1 MKVIFIQ
8 DVKGTARKGDLK
20 EVADGYAR
28 NMLLKK
34 GLAVEATPENINK
47 LQGQKASAQHKK
59 DVEKQNAEEIK
70 ALIDGKKVTISA
82 KAGTGGRLFG
92 SVTSGQIAQELE
104 NQFQTKIDKKKIVLK
119 SDIKA
124 FGSFS
129 AEIRLYTGVSANI
142 SIEVIEA

>member
-8 DVKGTARKGDLK
+8 DVKGSAKKGDMK

-59 DVEKQNAEEIK
+59 DVEKQTAEEIK
-70 ALIDGKKVTISA
+70 AAVDGKTVVIKA
-82 KAGTGGRLFG
+82 KAGTGSRLFG
-92 SVTSGQIAQELE
+92 SVTSAQIAQELE
-104 NQFQTKIDKKKIVLK
+104 KQHGCKVDKKKIVLK

-129 AEIRLYTGVSANI
+129 AEIRLYTGISANI
-142 SIEVIEA
+142 HIEVTEV

>member
-8 DVKGTARKGDLK
+8 DVKGSAKKGDMK

-70 ALIDGKKVTISA
+70 AVINDKTVTIKA
-82 KAGTGGRLFG
+82 KAGTGSRLFG
-92 SVTSGQIAQELE
+92 SVTSAQIAQELE
-104 NQFQTKIDKKKIVLK
+104 KQYHQKIDKKKIVLK

-129 AEIRLYTGVSANI
+129 AEIRLYTGISANI

>member
-8 DVKGTARKGDLK
+8 DVKGSAKKGDMK

-47 LQGQKASAQHKK
+47 LQGQKASEQHKK

-70 ALIDGKKVTISA
+70 AVIDGKTVTIKA
-82 KAGTGGRLFG
+82 KAGTGSRLFG
-92 SVTSGQIAQELE
+92 SVTSAQIAQELE
-104 NQFQTKIDKKKIVLK
+104 KQYGQKIDKKKIGLK
-119 SDIKA
+119 SEIKA

-129 AEIRLYTGVSANI
+129 AEIRLYTGISANI
-142 SIEVIEA
+142 GIEVIEA

>member
-8 DVKGTARKGDLK
+8 DVKGSAKKGDLK

-28 NMLLKK
+28 NMLLKR

-59 DVEKQNAEEIK
+59 DVEKQNAEEVK
-70 ALIDGKKVTISA
+70 ALIDGKKITISA

-92 SVTSGQIAQELE
+92 SVTSAQIAQELE
-104 NQFQTKIDKKKIVLK
+104 KQYGCKVDKKKIILK

-129 AEIRLYTGVSANI
+129 AEIRLYTGISANV

>member
-8 DVKGTARKGDLK
+8 DVKGSGKKGDLK

-28 NMLLKK
+28 NMLIKK
-34 GLAVEATPENINK
+34 GLAVEATPENLNK
-47 LQGQKASAQHKK
+47 LHGQQASAQHKK
-59 DVEKQNAEEIK
+59 DVEKQNAEELK
-70 ALIDGKKVTISA
+70 NKLDNKKIVISA

-92 SVTSGQIAQELE
+92 SVTSAQVAQEIE
-104 NQFQTKIDKKKIVLK
+104 KQYDCKIDKKKIVLK

-129 AEIRLYTGVSANI
+129 AEIRLYTGILANI
-142 SIEVIEA
+142 KIEVTEA

>member
-8 DVKGTARKGDLK
+8 DVKGSAKKGDLK

-70 ALIDGKKVTISA
+70 ALIDGKKITISA

-92 SVTSGQIAQELE
+92 SVTSAQIAQELE
-104 NQFQTKIDKKKIVLK
+104 KQLGSKVDKKKIALK

-129 AEIRLYTGVSANI
+129 AEIRLYTG
-142 SIEVIEA
+142 

>member
-8 DVKGTARKGDLK
+8 DVKGSGKKGDLK

-28 NMLLKK
+28 NMLIKK
-34 GLAVEATPENINK
+34 GFAVEATPENLNK
-47 LQGQKASAQHKK
+47 LQGQQASAQHKK
-59 DVEKQNAEEIK
+59 DVEKQNAEELK
-70 ALIDGKKVTISA
+70 NKLDNKKIIISA

-92 SVTSGQIAQELE
+92 SVTSAQVAQEIE
-104 NQFQTKIDKKKIVLK
+104 KQYQCKVDKKKIILK

-129 AEIRLYTGVSANI
+129 AEIKLYTGISANI
-142 SIEVIEA
+142 AIEVVES

>member
-8 DVKGTARKGDLK
+8 DVKGSGKKGDLK

-28 NMLLKK
+28 NMLIKK
-34 GLAVEATPENINK
+34 GFAVEATPENLNK
-47 LQGQKASAQHKK
+47 LQGQQASAQHKK
-59 DVEKQNAEEIK
+59 DVEKQNAEELK
-70 ALIDGKKVTISA
+70 NKLDNKKIIISA

-92 SVTSGQIAQELE
+92 SVTSAQVAQEIE
-104 NQFQTKIDKKKIVLK
+104 KQYQCKVDKKKIILK

-129 AEIRLYTGVSANI
+129 AEIKLYTGISANI
-142 SIEVIEA
+142 AIEVVEA